1 MKRFAAALLLLS
13 AKPLCAE
20 TVAVSP
26 SACAK
31 LSDYVAVF
39 PTTGKTFAPADLDG
53 GYRIL
58 APTDFS
64 LPVHVDLI
72 QNYGFYE
79 SELHYGKIPV
89 ATVEVKDGRVFLNGK
104 AIENADA
111 DLVSKACVSAVKS
124 DFRSIPRR

>member
-1 MKRFAAALLLLS
+1 MKRLAAALLLLS

-20 TVAVSP
+20 TVAVS
-26 SACAK
+26 SAGCAK
-31 LSDYVAVF
+31 LADYVAGIS
-39 PTTGKTFAPADLDG
+39 TTGKTVAPADLDG

-72 QNYGFYE
+72 QNYGLYE

>member
-1 MKRFAAALLLLS
+1 MKRLATALLLLS

-26 SACAK
+26 SDCAK
-31 LSDYVAVF
+31 LADYVAGVS
-39 PTTGKTFAPADLDG
+39 TTGKTVAPADLDG

-89 ATVEVKDGRVFLNGK
+89 AMVEVKDGRVFLNGK

-124 DFRSIPRR
+124 DFQSTPRR

>member
-26 SACAK
+26 SDCAK
-31 LSDYVAVF
+31 LADYVAGVS
-39 PTTGKTFAPADLDG
+39 TTGKTVAPADLDG

-89 ATVEVKDGRVFLNGK
+89 AMVEVKDGRVFLNGK

-124 DFRSIPRR
+124 DFRLIPRR

>member
-1 MKRFAAALLLLS
+1 MKRLAVAALLLT
-13 AKPLCAE
+13 KPLSAE
-20 TVAVSP
+20 TVAVS
-26 SACAK
+26 AADCAK
-31 LSDYVAVF
+31 LADYVAGVS
-39 PTTGKTFAPADLDG
+39 TTGKTVAPADLDG

-104 AIENADA
+104 AIENTDA
-111 DLVSKACVSAVKS
+111 DQIAKACGN
-124 DFRSIPRR
+124 

>member
-26 SACAK
+26 SDCAK
-31 LSDYVAVF
+31 LADYVAGVS
-39 PTTGKTFAPADLDG
+39 TTGKTVAPADLDG

-124 DFRSIPRR
+124 DFRLIPRR

>member
-26 SACAK
+26 SGCAK
-31 LSDYVAVF
+31 LADYVAGIS
-39 PTTGKTFAPADLDG
+39 TTGKTVAPADLDG

>member
-1 MKRFAAALLLLS
+1 MKRLAAALLLLS

-26 SACAK
+26 ADCTK
-31 LSDYVAVF
+31 LADYVAGVS
-39 PTTGKTFAPADLDG
+39 TTGKTVAPADLNG
-53 GYRIL
+53 GYQVD

-89 ATVEVKDGRVFLNGK
+89 ATVEVKDGRVFLNGT